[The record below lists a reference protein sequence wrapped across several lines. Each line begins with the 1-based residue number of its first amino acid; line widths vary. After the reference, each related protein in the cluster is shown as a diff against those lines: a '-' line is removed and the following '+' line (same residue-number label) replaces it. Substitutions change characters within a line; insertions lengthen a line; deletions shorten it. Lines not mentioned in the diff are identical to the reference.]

1 MKSKIERE
9 MMLLET
15 QRYAKLLRLK
25 KITLIILQ
33 LSVSTIFNDRL
44 AVQEIFNNFKKI
56 LGVNFKVLVD
66 HASPAF
72 LKT

>member
-33 LSVSTIFNDRL
+33 LSFSTIFNDRL
-44 AVQEIFNNFKKI
+44 AVQEIFN
-56 LGVNFKVLVD
+56 
-66 HASPAF
+66 
-72 LKT
+72 

>member
-33 LSVSTIFNDRL
+33 LSVSKIFNDRL
-44 AVQEIFNNFKKI
+44 AVQEIFN
-56 LGVNFKVLVD
+56 
-66 HASPAF
+66 
-72 LKT
+72 